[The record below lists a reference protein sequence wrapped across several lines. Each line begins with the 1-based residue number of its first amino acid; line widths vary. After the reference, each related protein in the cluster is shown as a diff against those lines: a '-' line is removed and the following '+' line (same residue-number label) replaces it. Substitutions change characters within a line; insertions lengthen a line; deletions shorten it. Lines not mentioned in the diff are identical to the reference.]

1 MLIGISCKL
10 LMQVYLASTCSSE
23 SNLAHIEYTRICMLI
38 GLAATSGGEGDNQIL
53 LWNVQSGQL
62 ASDLN
67 LGYRSVFEFIVISF

>member
-1 MLIGISCKL
+1 
-10 LMQVYLASTCSSE
+10 
-23 SNLAHIEYTRICMLI
+23 MLI

-67 LGYRSVFEFIVISF
+67 LGYRSVFEFTFISF

>member
-1 MLIGISCKL
+1 
-10 LMQVYLASTCSSE
+10 
-23 SNLAHIEYTRICMLI
+23 MLI

-67 LGYRSVFEFIVISF
+67 LGYRLVVGFTFTSFQGSTLLATFGASDNTLTCKIKDVTILSCCISD